1 MKRTRT
7 DALIELC
14 LEKGETPMGVLCAR
28 ADARADLEDVLA
40 EEREHDP
47 IFLFWNEPSAEVRIR
62 RLPAVV

>member
-14 LEKGETPMGVLCAR
+14 LKKGETPIGVLCAR

-40 EEREHDP
+40 EERDHDP
-47 IFLFWNEPSAEVRIR
+47 IFPFWNEPSAEVRVR
-62 RLPAVV
+62 RLLTVA